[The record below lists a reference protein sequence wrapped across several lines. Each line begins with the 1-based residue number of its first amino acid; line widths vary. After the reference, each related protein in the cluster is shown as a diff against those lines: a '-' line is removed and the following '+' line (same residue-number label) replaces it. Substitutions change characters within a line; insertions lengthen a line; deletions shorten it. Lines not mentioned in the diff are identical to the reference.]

1 MEERRKHKRLDLEVM
16 VELERLDEESV
27 TTLKYVHVEVTDI
40 SRSGLG
46 FKSKADLEIGSY
58 YDTRIQIWTKEVVD
72 AVIEIVRRDALPEG
86 GYKYGCR
93 FIGMPDTDAL
103 KIDIYQIFNDLL
115 KNRGSDTTMQEY
127 IAMSFQKIKSS
138 TSRCFDISTAAL
150 HIIAMLFMLMD
161 HLWATLLPAQEWLT
175 CVGRIA
181 FPIFAFMSVEG
192 YFHTHNF
199 KKYLLRMLVFA
210 VISEIP
216 FDLMYGGTWFYPVHQ
231 NVIWTFILGL
241 LGIHI
246 METVRKKKKTPVFVL
261 TAILVTIAGG
271 LLGTLTMVD
280 YYGIGV
286 LTVFIFYFF
295 RGRKWWCLLGQIAA
309 LYWVNVELLGGLM
322 YPVRLFGMEFELCQQ
337 GLALLAL
344 VPIWLYRGR
353 QGYHSKPFQYFCYAF
368 YPVHMLIL
376 VLILGFVNR

>member
-1 MEERRKHKRLDLEVM
+1 
-16 VELERLDEESV
+16 
-27 TTLKYVHVEVTDI
+27 
-40 SRSGLG
+40 
-46 FKSKADLEIGSY
+46 
-58 YDTRIQIWTKEVVD
+58 
-72 AVIEIVRRDALPEG
+72 
-86 GYKYGCR
+86 
-93 FIGMPDTDAL
+93 
-103 KIDIYQIFNDLL
+103 
-115 KNRGSDTTMQEY
+115 
-127 IAMSFQKIKSS
+127 MSFQKIKSS

-231 NVIWTFILGL
+231 NVIWTFVLGL

-246 METVRKKKKTPVFVL
+246 METVRKKKENTCFC
-261 TAILVTIAGG
+261 TDSHTGYDCRRFTRNIDNGG
-271 LLGTLTMVD
+271 LLWNRCTD
-280 YYGIGV
+280 CFY
-286 LTVFIFYFF
+286 FYFF

-322 YPVRLFGMEFELCQQ
+322 YPVRLFGVEFELCQQ

>member
-1 MEERRKHKRLDLEVM
+1 MEKKKGI
-16 VELERLDEESV
+16 SGS
-27 TTLKYVHVEVTDI
+27 TLKMIAIVTMLIDHI
-40 SRSGLG
+40 GAAVLARLLMVNGLG
-46 FKSKADLEIGSY
+46 ELDQ
-58 YDTRIQIWTKEVVD
+58 TN
-72 AVIEIVRRDALPEG
+72 
-86 GYKYGCR
+86 
-93 FIGMPDTDAL
+93 TDA
-103 KIDIYQIFNDLL
+103 I
-115 KNRGSDTTMQEY
+115 MQWLS
-127 IAMSFQKIKSS
+127 ANG
-138 TSRCFDISTAAL
+138 AL
-150 HIIAMLFMLMD
+150 YWMYTVMRMI
-161 HLWATLLPAQEWLT
+161 
-175 CVGRIA
+175 GRVA
-181 FPIFAFMSVEG
+181 FPIFCFLLVEG
-192 YFHTHNF
+192 FLHTHDV
-199 KKYLLRMLVFA
+199 KKYAMRLGLFA
-210 VISEIP
+210 LISEIP

-231 NVIWTFILGL
+231 NVIWTFVLGL

-295 RGRKWWCLLGQIAA
+295 RGRKWWCLLGQIVA